1 MSVYYYKGAQILAPF
16 TITSNEPIFDVDTV
30 SLRKQRASQ
39 NAHRWEISFST
50 VGTPDTMQDMLV
62 GSVVDLNSTA
72 TMVFPQ
78 LPVVDS
84 NYSVTS
90 DSVVVGTPGS
100 IGNSSVIAN
109 GVGVTGTLPKG
120 SFFKFSNHDKLYM
133 TTADAVFTNGPT
145 TVNFHPTLT
154 SSVSTSNSFM
164 LASNANFTYYRSI
177 DNAAGITFSDGV
189 LASNGTID
197 LVEAL

>member
-16 TITSNEPIFDVDTV
+16 TITSNEPIFDVDTI

-100 IGNSSVIAN
+100 VGNSSVIAN
-109 GVGVTGTLPKG
+109 GVGVTGTL
-120 SFFKFSNHDKLYM
+120 HDYSRCC
-133 TTADAVFTNGPT
+133 FYQRTNY
-145 TVNFHPTLT
+145 
-154 SSVSTSNSFM
+154 S
-164 LASNANFTYYRSI
+164 
-177 DNAAGITFSDGV
+177 
-189 LASNGTID
+189 
-197 LVEAL
+197 